1 MKERGRM
8 RPSSPNT
15 RPSSPASAPVLRSA
29 PGSHRMRHS
38 SPVSALSL
46 RDVRKSHHCCHAT
59 CCAPCC
65 LSLDVLSGAR
75 HHRPLPM
82 SSACLKARVREWP
95 SWFLFLATPIVKST
109 VTVVQLTDFVEI
121 AAMRQFD
128 RVLARVEC
136 MRPGSLA
143 DKAQSDGRRVML
155 PARSSRTEAAGG
167 IRAGV
172 RMVQSQGIRVHRRLD
187 GWCIPVCVSTELTS
201 GLSPAGQSTVLI

>member
-1 MKERGRM
+1 MCVF
-8 RPSSPNT
+8 P
-15 RPSSPASAPVLRSA
+15 
-29 PGSHRMRHS
+29 
-38 SPVSALSL
+38 
-46 RDVRKSHHCCHAT
+46 
-59 CCAPCC
+59 
-65 LSLDVLSGAR
+65 
-75 HHRPLPM
+75 
-82 SSACLKARVREWP
+82 RVREWP

-167 IRAGV
+167 ARAGV
-172 RMVQSQGIRVHRRLD
+172 RRVQIRGVDVFHVRSSWSVAEKWHHWHAAACVHIQWANRARSL
-187 GWCIPVCVSTELTS
+187 
-201 GLSPAGQSTVLI
+201 AVLRAIKRPKVGDNPFQPLGNY